1 MSLDSLLTTSSSAFS
16 RALEG
21 KNEGRAP
28 VWLMRQAG
36 RYMAEYRALRA
47 RHSIMQ
53 MFRTPDLI
61 REVTLQPIEK
71 LGVDAAILFSDIL
84 ILFDMLG
91 VEWTIEPGVGP
102 VVKTTTTLDFRSPE
116 EAVPFLGVGIR
127 QLREELTVPLIGF
140 CGAPFTLASYLLEG
154 GSSKTLSKTRAMMYR
169 APEKFHALLDQLADA
184 AIALLRFQ
192 IDAGVEA
199 VQIFDSW
206 AHWLAPQQLR
216 EFSMRYLKKISDAV
230 DVPVILFSRGPHATL
245 YSEIGPVSL
254 DWQCNLA
261 AVRLHTDVPLQ
272 GNLDPAL
279 LYADQ
284 ATITRETTRLLNSM
298 AGDPA
303 YIFNLGHGVYPDIPV
318 DNVRHLVDVVKGH
331 D

>member
-1 MSLDSLLTTSSSAFS
+1 
-16 RALEG
+16 
-21 KNEGRAP
+21 
-28 VWLMRQAG
+28 MRQAG
-36 RYMAEYRALRA
+36 RYMPQYRAIRT
-47 RHSIMQ
+47 RRSIME
-53 MFRTPDLI
+53 MFRTPELI
-61 REVTLQPIEK
+61 EEVTLLPIDL

-91 VEWTIEPGVGP
+91 VDWTIETGVGP
-102 VVKTTTTLDFRSPE
+102 VVQTTTKLDYRSPE
-116 EAVPFLGVGIR
+116 EAIPFVGEAIKR
-127 QLREELTVPLIGF
+127 LRGRLDVPLIGF

-169 APEKFHALLDQLADA
+169 DPKQFHRLLDQLADA

-206 AHWLAPQQLR
+206 AHWLAPDQLR
-216 EFSMRYLKKISDAV
+216 EFSMRYLQKISDAV

-254 DWQCNLA
+254 DWQCDLA
-261 AVRLHTDVPLQ
+261 AVRKQTNVALQ

-279 LYADQ
+279 LYADRS
-284 ATITRETTRLLNSM
+284 TIKRETHRLLDSM
-298 AGDPA
+298 KGDPA
-303 YIFNLGHGVYPDIPV
+303 YLFNLGHGVYPDIPF
-318 DNVRHLVDVVKGH
+318 DNVKHLVELVQNYE
-331 D
+331 